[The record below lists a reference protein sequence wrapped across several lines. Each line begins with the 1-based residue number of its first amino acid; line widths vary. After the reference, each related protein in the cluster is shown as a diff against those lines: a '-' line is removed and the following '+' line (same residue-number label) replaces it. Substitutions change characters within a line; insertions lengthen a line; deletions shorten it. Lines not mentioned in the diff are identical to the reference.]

1 MKKQIIDLY
10 DVEIEHIKRIL
21 KKSDDGLS
29 DYMVEQIDNHTK
41 DERNDY
47 QFLKEFLEFALNKYD
62 GNELKYNFSVIIDFM
77 ENIKGDD

>member
-1 MKKQIIDLY
+1 MKKQTVDLY

-29 DYMVEQIDNHTK
+29 DYMVEQIDIHTK

>member
-29 DYMVEQIDNHTK
+29 DYMVEQIDIHTK

>member
-1 MKKQIIDLY
+1 MKKQTIDLY

-41 DERNDY
+41 NERNDY

-77 ENIKGDD
+77 EKY

>member
-1 MKKQIIDLY
+1 MKKQTIDLY

-77 ENIKGDD
+77 ESIKGDD

>member
-1 MKKQIIDLY
+1 MKKQTIDLY

-29 DYMVEQIDNHTK
+29 DYMVEQIDIHTK

>member
-1 MKKQIIDLY
+1 MKKQTIDLY
-10 DVEIEHIKRIL
+10 DVEIEHIKKIL

-29 DYMVEQIDNHTK
+29 DYMVEQIDIHTK

-77 ENIKGDD
+77 ESIKGDD

>member
-1 MKKQIIDLY
+1 MKKQTIDLY

>member
-1 MKKQIIDLY
+1 
-10 DVEIEHIKRIL
+10 
-21 KKSDDGLS
+21 
-29 DYMVEQIDNHTK
+29 MVEQIDIHTK

>member
-1 MKKQIIDLY
+1 MKKQTIDLY

-77 ENIKGDD
+77 ESIKGVI

>member
-1 MKKQIIDLY
+1 MKKQTIDLY

-21 KKSDDGLS
+21 KKSDDVLS
-29 DYMVEQIDNHTK
+29 DYMVEQIDIHTK

-62 GNELKYNFSVIIDFM
+62 GDKLKYNFSVIIDFM
-77 ENIKGDD
+77 ESIKGDD